1 MIIWQEDINKLLDLK
16 DIDES
21 QIKNIIIS
29 SADIVI
35 SKNNFYMRKKII
47 KNIYYRRKF
56 IWDQGLKKLK
66 RNEIDYTAYDMYY
79 ETLFK
84 STAGVIDKV
93 AEENFNY
100 FMFRCQNNAIDFFI
114 DNYNAQYLYNRL
126 KQNKKFYI
134 EYIPVSNIQDVGNIN
149 KVLFIMD
156 YDKYK
161 EKRYF

>member
-1 MIIWQEDINKLLDLK
+1 
-16 DIDES
+16 
-21 QIKNIIIS
+21 
-29 SADIVI
+29 
-35 SKNNFYMRKKII
+35 
-47 KNIYYRRKF
+47 
-56 IWDQGLKKLK
+56 
-66 RNEIDYTAYDMYY
+66 MYY

-84 STAGVIDKV
+84 STAGVIDKL

-100 FMFRCQNNAIDFFI
+100 FTFRCQNNAIDFFI
-114 DNYNAQYLYNRL
+114 GNYNAQYLYNRL

-134 EYIPVSNIQDVGNIN
+134 EYIPVSNIQDVENIN

>member
-1 MIIWQEDINKLLDLK
+1 MIIWQEDINKLLNLK
-16 DIDES
+16 EVNDS
-21 QIKNIIIS
+21 QIKSIVIS

-35 SKNNFYMRKKII
+35 SKINFHMRKKII
-47 KNIYYRRKF
+47 RDILYRRKF
-56 IWDQGLKKLK
+56 IWEQGIKKLK

-79 ETLFK
+79 EAPFK
-84 STAGVIDKV
+84 DAARIIDKI
-93 AEENFNY
+93 AKENFNY
-100 FMFRCQNNAIDFFI
+100 FTFRCQNNTIEFFI

-134 EYIPVSNIQDVGNIN
+134 EYIPISNIRDVENIN

-161 EKRYF
+161 EKGYF